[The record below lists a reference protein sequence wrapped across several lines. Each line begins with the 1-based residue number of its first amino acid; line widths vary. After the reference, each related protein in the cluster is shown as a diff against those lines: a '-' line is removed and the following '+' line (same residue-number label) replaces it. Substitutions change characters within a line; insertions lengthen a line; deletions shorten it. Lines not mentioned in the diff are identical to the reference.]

1 MYKEKIITKN
11 DLLRK
16 IKPKHVNEMLL
27 PTINYKKNNNLD
39 ILTTG
44 LPAGPGA
51 ASGQIVFS
59 PEDAEE
65 EYNKGNQVILV
76 REETSPEDVE
86 GMYVSEAILT
96 ARGGM
101 TSHAALVARGWGK
114 CCIVGCNEIIIN
126 EEKQFLQIGKSKIY
140 KNSWITLNGSL
151 GEVYLNK
158 LPLVQPKVKQNV
170 LFNKFLNTIKKHSNS
185 KVRTNAD
192 TPKDAKQ
199 AISLGATGIGLCR
212 TEHMFFDS
220 KRIIA
225 MRKMI
230 VAKNLEDRQIALN
243 ELLPYQQKDFYQ
255 ILKSMDGKPVTIRLL
270 DPPLHEFLPTEKR
283 KINLLAKKLKISRV
297 KLEEIIESLHESNP
311 MLGHRGCRLAVTY
324 PEITQMQT
332 AAIVKATEKLI
343 KNGYDPKPE
352 IMIPLVGSMGEFI
365 DQKNIVQKTIN
376 PMVKTI
382 KY

>member
-1 MYKEKIITKN
+1 M
-11 DLLRK
+11 
-16 IKPKHVNEMLL
+16 
-27 PTINYKKNNNLD
+27 
-39 ILTTG
+39 
-44 LPAGPGA
+44 
-51 ASGQIVFS
+51 
-59 PEDAEE
+59 
-65 EYNKGNQVILV
+65 
-76 REETSPEDVE
+76 
-86 GMYVSEAILT
+86 
-96 ARGGM
+96 
-101 TSHAALVARGWGK
+101 
-114 CCIVGCNEIIIN
+114 
-126 EEKQFLQIGKSKIY
+126 
-140 KNSWITLNGSL
+140 

-311 MLGHRGCRLAVTY
+311 ML
-324 PEITQMQT
+324 
-332 AAIVKATEKLI
+332 
-343 KNGYDPKPE
+343 
-352 IMIPLVGSMGEFI
+352 
-365 DQKNIVQKTIN
+365 
-376 PMVKTI
+376 
-382 KY
+382 